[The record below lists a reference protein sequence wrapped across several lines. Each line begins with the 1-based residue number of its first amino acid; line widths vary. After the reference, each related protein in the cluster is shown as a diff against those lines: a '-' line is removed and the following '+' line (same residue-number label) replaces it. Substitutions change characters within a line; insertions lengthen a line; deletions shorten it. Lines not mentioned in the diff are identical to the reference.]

1 MKDLITLK
9 SLTLNVTVFILLLVS
24 INSSDI
30 KKQCAES
37 RIESIESSIK
47 LYCPN
52 PAGLREVLNSNVK
65 GSDFGYA
72 LNNSEPGNVNG
83 ETSSL
88 IEKLRKDEYNISYS
102 DELGTYQSPN
112 RSNNLRFIYHKDG
125 FTAHTREV
133 KRETSDGK
141 RLSNVSD
148 EWSIDFRLRDL
159 GRTDKKEDINDLCS
173 MFSSELKASG
183 NKAHSENEN
192 IRIDYTNNEEG
203 MRQDFIVKNKP
214 LGEGKLR
221 LTISANTK
229 LKMTVGADEVK
240 FKDINGDEIMKY
252 SSLKVWDADGR
263 ELKANF
269 EKTDKLQM
277 TNDKLQSIEK
287 RENPCGNVCNL
298 QFAICNCFSIV
309 VNDEDAVYPITIDP
323 LSAASASWFAESN
336 LANSNFGTSVSTAGD
351 VNGDGYSDVIV
362 GAPYFDNGQPN
373 EGRVFVYYGSATG
386 LSDSVNWTA
395 DSNQETAHF
404 GYSVSTAGDV
414 NNDGYSDVIVGAKAY
429 DNGQI
434 NEGRAFVFHG
444 SASGLSD
451 IPNWTAESDQA
462 NALFGYSVSTAG
474 DVNGDGYSDVII
486 GAPYDKTG
494 QSIIGRAYVYHGSST
509 GLSIS
514 NNWTAESIMQNA
526 EFGFSVSTAGDVNGD
541 GFSDVIVGSP
551 SFHGGQAREGKVF
564 VYYGSNAGLS
574 LTTSWSIER
583 DQAYTEFGIS
593 VSSAGDVNGDGY
605 SDVII
610 GQHKYINIHSFIVGR
625 VIVYYGSG
633 SGLTSVNWTFD
644 QTYSLVDGYL
654 GNSVSCAGDV
664 DGDGYSD
671 ILVGAYKYRES
682 TNGGAAYVFKGA
694 PNGLP
699 STYIWVTHGNQANAQ
714 YGYSVSGA
722 GDVNG
727 DGYSD
732 VIIGSNYYDN
742 VQTNEGRAFVYN
754 GSADDLSTSVNY
766 VKDINQDSA
775 HFGYS
780 VATAGDI
787 NGDGYGDVIVGAPFY
802 DNGETGEGKA
812 YVYNGSAS
820 GISATES
827 WTAEADLDS
836 ANFGTCVAGAG
847 DVNGDGFSDVIVGA
861 PLFKNSPSDTYGKV
875 FVYYGSASG
884 LSNTAG
890 WTVTGSQ
897 LTKSLF
903 GNNVSAA
910 GDVNGDG
917 YGDVLVGENKYANGQ
932 FDEGRA
938 CLYYGSASGLL
949 SVPAWTYESN
959 NANAN
964 LGISTSS
971 AGDVNGDGFSDI
983 LIGAYTFSNGQV
995 AEGRTFVFHGS
1006 SAGIPAVANWTYETN
1021 VANSY
1026 FGWSVSS
1033 AGDVNADGFGDVI
1046 IGARNFNN
1054 GQIGEGR
1061 AYIFH
1066 GTSSG
1071 LLNTPNRT
1079 YESNQVN
1086 AYMGWSVSSAGDVN
1100 SDGYSDVLISMKDF
1114 DNNITDQGRVVA
1126 MYGSSAGLPINQSWY
1141 ADGIQSGENFG
1152 QSVSSAGDLNG
1163 DGYSDIVIGA
1173 DLFENSQTY
1182 EGRIDVFLG
1191 NEVSGK
1197 NQTLRQ
1203 YKPGTA
1209 SVVSSGGL
1217 TGTSGQVKINMPGRS
1232 TYGRAKGKLVYE
1244 YMANGFPFSGA
1255 VITNSVSSTGSGPFT
1270 DLGISGVQLSSELS
1284 GIPVANEYKWRARIQ
1299 YDPVSNPYQ
1308 KFGPWRYY
1316 QNNFPVSFGG
1326 FKPKEIPFSIKTL
1339 NLTMLIQGFYD
1350 SSNDSQMSDTV
1361 TCYLRNQTSPFAIV
1375 DNAAAVVSS
1384 DGSAVLNFGNAP
1396 SGNYY
1401 IVITHR
1407 NSIETWSA
1415 NGISM
1420 TGGGSVN
1427 YDFTNSTA
1435 QAYGSNQIQ
1444 VDASPVKFAIFG
1456 GDVNQDG
1463 TVDATDVALIDN
1475 DAANFNGGYI
1485 VTDLTGDSFVDGTD
1499 FAIADNNAGNF
1510 VSVIR
1515 P

>member
-37 RIESIESSIK
+37 RIESIESIIK

-72 LNNSEPGNVNG
+72 FNNSEPGNVNG

-229 LKMTVGADEVK
+229 LKMSVGADEVK
-240 FKDINGDEIMKY
+240 FKDINGDEKMKY

-298 QFAICNCFSIV
+298 KLEICNCFSIV

-323 LSAASASWFAESN
+323 LSSTANWTAESN
-336 LANSNFGTSVSTAGD
+336 QAGAVLGWSVATAGD

-362 GAPYFDNGQPN
+362 GAPQFDNGQTD
-373 EGRVFVYYGSATG
+373 EGRAFVYYGSSNG
-386 LSDSVNWTA
+386 LSLTPNWFA
-395 DSNQETAHF
+395 GSNQAGAFF
-404 GYSVSTAGDV
+404 GGSVSA
-414 NNDGYSDVIVGAKAY
+414 
-429 DNGQI
+429 
-434 NEGRAFVFHG
+434 
-444 SASGLSD
+444 
-451 IPNWTAESDQA
+451 
-462 NALFGYSVSTAG
+462 AG

-486 GAPYDKTG
+486 GSYYYDNG
-494 QSIIGRAYVYHGSST
+494 QSNEGRAYVYHGSAT
-509 GLSIS
+509 GLSAAA
-514 NNWTAESIMQNA
+514 NWTSESDQASAN
-526 EFGFSVSTAGDVNGD
+526 FGWSVAAAGDVNGD
-541 GFSDVIVGSP
+541 GYSDVIVGAYQFSNGH
-551 SFHGGQAREGKVF
+551 SNEGRAF
-564 VYYGSNAGLS
+564 VYYGSANGLS
-574 LTTSWSIER
+574 ASSNWTAES
-583 DQAYTEFGIS
+583 DQAFANFGWS
-593 VSSAGDVNGDGY
+593 VAAAGDVNGDGY

-610 GQHKYINIHSFIVGR
+610 GCPNFDEGQTYEGKVF
-625 VIVYYGSG
+625 VYYGSVSGLSMTADWTKASDVAGSFFGYSVSTAGDIDGDGYSDIIIGQIGYNNYLGRIHVHRG
-633 SGLTSVNWTFD
+633 SGSGVSSFNWIISGENTGDRFG
-644 QTYSLVDGYL
+644 S
-654 GNSVSCAGDV
+654 SVSCAGDV

-671 ILVGAYKYRES
+671 IIVGASDYNES
-682 TNGGAAYVFKGA
+682 TTGGAAYLFKGA
-694 PNGLP
+694 AGGISSSLE
-699 STYIWVTHGNQANAQ
+699 WVTYGNQPNAG
-714 YGYSVSGA
+714 YGTSVATA

-732 VIIGSNYYDN
+732 VIVGAHSFDN
-742 VQTNEGRAFVYN
+742 GQTNEGKSFVYH
-754 GSADDLSTSVNY
+754 GSADGLADAG
-766 VKDINQDSA
+766 DSRESNSNNA
-775 HFGYS
+775 QLGYS
-780 VATAGDI
+780 VSTAGDI
-787 NGDGYGDVIVGAPFY
+787 NGDGYGDIIAGAPKLSAGQYQEGRAFVF
-802 DNGETGEGKA
+802 NGTETGLSSTA
-812 YVYNGSAS
+812 
-820 GISATES
+820 S
-827 WTAEADLDS
+827 WTAESNQINAL
-836 ANFGTCVAGAG
+836 FGTCVAGAG
-847 DVNGDGFSDVIVGA
+847 DVNGDGFGDVIVGA
-861 PLFKNSPSDTYGKV
+861 PLFINSPSNTYGKV

-884 LSNTAG
+884 LSGTAG
-890 WTVTGSQ
+890 WNVTGSQ
-897 LTKSLF
+897 TTHSFF
-903 GNNVSAA
+903 GNSVSAA

-917 YGDVLVGENKYANGQ
+917 YGDVLIGENKYANGQ

-964 LGISTSS
+964 LGLSTSS

-1006 SAGIPAVANWTYETN
+1006 TSGLPVSANWTYETN
-1021 VANSY
+1021 IVNSY